1 MSRNR
6 PIVPIRERPSRMVEM
21 GKLKVGVFRGRP
33 QGIET
38 WRIMSSHRGALE
50 TLAREYGG
58 EITPVVNQK
67 AAHRLELV
75 TESPTLNVV
84 LPPDPLGDSPM
95 YEKWGGKGQERLC
108 DGVTCTEFRVGREGV
123 DEIVKP
129 CICRINGKEC
139 KPKLRLAVL
148 ITSVPMGG
156 VWTFTSDSEQNA
168 ATIPGMVHMI
178 QEYAQRGM
186 PYATLTVKP
195 ASSWGGTQKYVLV
208 DLAPV
213 ASLNELAAGGGTLTA
228 GSLHAAPQAPEM
240 GVLAAVPDLGRGAV
254 GRPGAGPGPTGSRGP
269 DGVVGPLGVNQQ
281 PQRGD
286 FDAEEI
292 AEMDRHAAEAD
303 ARELVPRL
311 DDEPSSDLREVM
323 ARIIGSEA
331 EATVKAAW
339 KDAGLAPLS
348 RITASREDHALQIVV
363 SAVETVAGIVC
374 PDCGQQG
381 IIRDNGCLLC
391 GGEPA
396 Y

>member
-168 ATIPGMVHMI
+168 ETIPGMVHMI

-240 GVLAAVPDLGRGAV
+240 GVLAAVPDLE
-254 GRPGAGPGPTGSRGP
+254 PPTG
-269 DGVVGPLGVNQQ
+269 
-281 PQRGD
+281 
-286 FDAEEI
+286 AERYL
-292 AEMDRHAAEAD
+292 ADRLEDPGYREAYEEAAAE
-303 ARELVPRL
+303 
-311 DDEPSSDLREVM
+311 EPSSDLREVM

-348 RITASREDHALQIVV
+348 RIAASREDHALQIVV

-381 IIRDNGCLLC
+381 IIRDNGCLIC